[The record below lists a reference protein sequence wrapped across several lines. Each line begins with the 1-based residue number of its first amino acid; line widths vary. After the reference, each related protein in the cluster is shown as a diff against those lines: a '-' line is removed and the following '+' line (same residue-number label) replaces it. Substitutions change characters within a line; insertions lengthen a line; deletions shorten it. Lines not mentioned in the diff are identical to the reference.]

1 MPEQRQGWNGH
12 LREAGQ
18 AQPAASHLGRQGYRY
33 TSPSPPVNPSS
44 QLRGTFN
51 VGFRGEH
58 RGGRRQ
64 EVKAL
69 ADPPGELPP
78 WAGLQGPRV
87 CWSHRFSH
95 QVMSRNFY
103 MLTVLEIGH
112 SGSIYTM
119 ELANATNQGF
129 CYFAFS

>member
-12 LREAGQ
+12 LGEAGQ
-18 AQPAASHLGRQGYRY
+18 AQPAASHLGWQGYRY
-33 TSPSPPVNPSS
+33 MSPSPPVNPSS

-78 WAGLQGPRV
+78 WAGLQGPRM
-87 CWSHRFSH
+87 CWP
-95 QVMSRNFY
+95 MW
-103 MLTVLEIGH
+103 LG
-112 SGSIYTM
+112 GWA
-119 ELANATNQGF
+119 LAEPRTPLKPSEWSLKTPVQP
-129 CYFAFS
+129 